1 MALIRN
7 IFWLTFFLAATF
19 AFIVVFEHGTSNF
32 AENAKKEV
40 GQIQIV
46 FGMKS
51 KPEPKKAP

>member
-7 IFWLTFFLAATF
+7 IFWLTFFVAATF
-19 AFIVVFEHGTSNF
+19 AFIVIFEHGFSNF

-46 FGMKS
+46 FGMK
-51 KPEPKKAP
+51 PTEEPKKTP